1 MTQTPTRPAPAALSI
16 GQVAERTDLSVH
28 ALRFYE
34 KEGLLVTPVRR
45 DSAGRRLYG
54 EADVNWLVHC
64 TMLRASGMPLTEI
77 RRYAELIRQGRG
89 NEAERLELLRAHVAR
104 VEEQKKQLDR
114 CLDLISHKV
123 AVYEHHLADG
133 TATGLWNHHCEV
145 AD

>member
-1 MTQTPTRPAPAALSI
+1 MTQTQPQVASGLSI
-16 GQVAERTDLSVH
+16 GQVADRTDLSVH

-45 DSAGRRLYG
+45 DSAGRRIYG

-77 RRYAELIRQGRG
+77 RRYAELIREGRG
-89 NEAERLELLRAHVAR
+89 NETERLELLRTHQAR
-104 VEEQKKQLDR
+104 VREQMRQLDR
-114 CLDLISHKV
+114 ALDLISHKV
-123 AVYEHHLADG
+123 GVYEDHLDAG